1 METNAIEKENTGY
14 PSIDKP
20 WMKYYDASL
29 LNYDF
34 PKMNIY
40 DYLKSKIS
48 GYENYT
54 AITYFG
60 RKISYKQLFD
70 YIDEAAKA
78 LYSLGVRAG
87 SRIMYLMPNIPETA
101 FLFYGGAKLG
111 AVSDYIDPR
120 PDSID
125 LTISAKKVLS
135 LIQEE
140 KPQYLIALDQCYLAM
155 LKPVESE
162 LKSAGINQILVV
174 SASNFMNG
182 KAKLNYM
189 LEKLSFGGFGALK
202 SSLSKTKQIESVI
215 QQAFNDSPVS
225 LLNYTDFIH
234 NGQNVELPDTVYQE
248 DMLVAIVHS
257 SGTSSPRPKPI
268 PLTHDNL
275 NAYVHQTYAAN
286 MPMKIGDCALHM
298 MPYFA
303 AYGLVDVLHAG
314 LCYINNLIE
323 IPEFDAADIGKII
336 VKHKPQIVIGVPT
349 WFLSIIEDK
358 SVNKE
363 NLSYLTMITYGG
375 DSMNSSDEEKIN
387 KFLKAH
393 GCTTVLTKGHGMSE
407 VCGCAS
413 FATALYN
420 PPGSIGIPMPY
431 TTYAIV
437 DIETKKLLR
446 FSDKSEFLEGELIIS
461 SKAVT
466 SGILDGKEIVP
477 HVEYSGEDYIF
488 TRDIARMDRN
498 GIMTFLSRS
507 NRSFTRY
514 DGYKIRPYL
523 IENILKECSD
533 IEDCIISPYEN
544 KKKHGNMILATIVL
558 RDSKVLSSREE
569 QRDFVEKIIYD
580 HFVKNPEVISYQ
592 IPSRFRFRKEM
603 PFTVNGKLDY
613 NAITNEGLCGD
624 EICVDL
630 DETAISI
637 GKITIT

>member
-1 METNAIEKENTGY
+1 M
-14 PSIDKP
+14 
-20 WMKYYDASL
+20 
-29 LNYDF
+29 
-34 PKMNIY
+34 
-40 DYLKSKIS
+40 
-48 GYENYT
+48 
-54 AITYFG
+54 
-60 RKISYKQLFD
+60 
-70 YIDEAAKA
+70 
-78 LYSLGVRAG
+78 
-87 SRIMYLMPNIPETA
+87 
-101 FLFYGGAKLG
+101 
-111 AVSDYIDPR
+111 
-120 PDSID
+120 
-125 LTISAKKVLS
+125 
-135 LIQEE
+135 
-140 KPQYLIALDQCYLAM
+140 
-155 LKPVESE
+155 
-162 LKSAGINQILVV
+162 
-174 SASNFMNG
+174 
-182 KAKLNYM
+182 
-189 LEKLSFGGFGALK
+189 
-202 SSLSKTKQIESVI
+202 
-215 QQAFNDSPVS
+215 
-225 LLNYTDFIH
+225 
-234 NGQNVELPDTVYQE
+234 
-248 DMLVAIVHS
+248 
-257 SGTSSPRPKPI
+257 
-268 PLTHDNL
+268 
-275 NAYVHQTYAAN
+275 
-286 MPMKIGDCALHM
+286 
-298 MPYFA
+298 
-303 AYGLVDVLHAG
+303 
-314 LCYINNLIE
+314 
-323 IPEFDAADIGKII
+323 
-336 VKHKPQIVIGVPT
+336 
-349 WFLSIIEDK
+349 EDK
-358 SVNKE
+358 SINKE

-413 FATALYN
+413 FATASYN

-437 DIETKKLLR
+437 DTETKELLR

-477 HVEYSGEDYIF
+477 HAEYSGEDYIF